1 MKHVPHTIRLFAL
14 YGILLFSGCAKL
26 GIDPQ
31 VSQEEL
37 PLEPFQV
44 QQQEE
49 VQKFASAKF
58 IKELSKEKQGNQQYR
73 LGPGDVLD
81 ISVWRRPELSRQNVI
96 VAPDGVISLPQV
108 GIMNVNGMTIV
119 GATSENKATLSRG
132 YENPEVSLLVRE
144 YHNNKAFVLGRVSEP
159 GVVNFPGNGT
169 LLEALALAGGLP
181 HIGKDTFLTKCAIIR
196 DNDTV
201 IWIDLRDLLDHG
213 NMALNAKILNNDVIF
228 IPEAEDEMAMVLG
241 EVQQAGPVMLKRG
254 LNVIDALMRSGGY
267 TEEADLEKIFI
278 LRQNGNQGHIE
289 QINLKAMLETGD
301 LSQNYALQ
309 KDDIV
314 YVGPTGMRKFN
325 YAMEQL
331 LPSLSV
337 LSLSTNILDNLGLT
351 ERLIKVSTDKDNE

>member
-1 MKHVPHTIRLFAL
+1 MTPINKIFRLLAISVF
-14 YGILLFSGCAKL
+14 LFSGCAKL
-26 GIDPQ
+26 GLDPE

-37 PLEPFQV
+37 PQQPFQV
-44 QQQEE
+44 EQREE
-49 VQKFASAKF
+49 VQKFASAEF
-58 IKELSKEKQGNQQYR
+58 IRELSKEKQDKKQYR

-81 ISVWRRPELSRQNVI
+81 ISVWRRPEISRENVI
-96 VAPDGVISLPQV
+96 VAPDGLISMPQV
-108 GIMNVNGMTIV
+108 GILNVNGMTIAK
-119 GATSENKATLSRG
+119 ATSEIKVILSRG

-228 IPEAEDEMAMVLG
+228 IPEAEDEMVLVLG
-241 EVQQAGPVMLKRG
+241 EVRQAGPVMLKRG
-254 LNVIDALMRSGGY
+254 LNIIDALMRSGGY
-267 TEEADLEKIFI
+267 TEEADLEKIFV
-278 LRQNGNQGHIE
+278 LRQNGDEGYIE
-289 QINLKAMLETGD
+289 QVNLKTMLEKGD

-309 KDDIV
+309 RDDIV
-314 YVGPTGMRKFN
+314 YVSPTGMRKFN

-337 LSLSTNILDNLGLT
+337 LSLSADILDNLGLT
-351 ERLIKVSTDKDNE
+351 ERLIRVKTDDENE